1 MVLDIVHPSL
11 YCYVRGISE
20 IRMEQHLDL
29 EDTTW
34 WHSFKE
40 KQITISLNKQKEVKK
55 MNQKRQRHDSEANEE
70 LLAQSPRK
78 RWCPYIMS
86 SLRDFPFNLIRTMTS
101 KARQTMQL
109 AINNSV
115 TMSIVQRYQAAT
127 QSDFS
132 RDYMW
137 LPAEF
142 DVSPQGDVKILSYI
156 TGIHPLKHK
165 ALYQDISSIFQ
176 RFLPLFEN
184 TLTMY
189 ANPFPERT
197 DTRCP
202 QFIEDWDGPHRV
214 PKLKEFHSILGK
226 KKEEKKGCFRI
237 NLKGRRL
244 QVIVKIASIELTP
257 RNSIYPGGSWHVE
270 GMRNE
275 NIVAT
280 GIYYYSQE
288 NVSEST
294 LSFRRSISDPDY
306 EQNDERGVW
315 EVYGLRPDQAMNE
328 GLGSVKC
335 STGRALVF
343 PNLYQ
348 HKVSKFKLLDPSKPG
363 HRKIL
368 VFWLVNPYQ
377 PVTMSTCRV
386 PPSNTEW
393 LLEHADKIVRHATEL
408 PVNIRNIIFSY
419 HSHFGHGM
427 TLEEA
432 KRHRLALMEERSSYK
447 INNEDVFEREFN
459 LCEH

>member
-86 SLRDFPFNLIRTMTS
+86 SLRLLLSLSDVVVTVSFSLGFIIHILHIRDFPFNLIRTMTS

-132 RDYMW
+132 RDFMW

-237 NLKGRRL
+237 NLKGKRL

-306 EQNDERGVW
+306 EQSSNDAI
-315 EVYGLRPDQAMNE
+315 L
-328 GLGSVKC
+328 
-335 STGRALVF
+335 LV
-343 PNLYQ
+343 
-348 HKVSKFKLLDPSKPG
+348 
-363 HRKIL
+363 
-368 VFWLVNPYQ
+368 
-377 PVTMSTCRV
+377 
-386 PPSNTEW
+386 
-393 LLEHADKIVRHATEL
+393 
-408 PVNIRNIIFSY
+408 
-419 HSHFGHGM
+419 
-427 TLEEA
+427 
-432 KRHRLALMEERSSYK
+432 
-447 INNEDVFEREFN
+447 
-459 LCEH
+459 

>member
-306 EQNDERGVW
+306 EQSSNDAI
-315 EVYGLRPDQAMNE
+315 L
-328 GLGSVKC
+328 
-335 STGRALVF
+335 LV
-343 PNLYQ
+343 
-348 HKVSKFKLLDPSKPG
+348 
-363 HRKIL
+363 
-368 VFWLVNPYQ
+368 
-377 PVTMSTCRV
+377 
-386 PPSNTEW
+386 
-393 LLEHADKIVRHATEL
+393 
-408 PVNIRNIIFSY
+408 
-419 HSHFGHGM
+419 
-427 TLEEA
+427 
-432 KRHRLALMEERSSYK
+432 
-447 INNEDVFEREFN
+447 
-459 LCEH
+459 